1 MLKSVQTALLSLSE
15 ATNDIEQ
22 AKSEW
27 GLFGDIE
34 GGEFANSEW
43 TCEACGQKPLKYRGL
58 ITNSENGNLLW
69 VGQEC
74 ALYFGVL
81 KEGLKFPQYWKRQV
95 LNRSIDELIIKQNP
109 TIVQLNGQWLSKSA
123 HDFALRNL
131 VLGKKFLPAEVLYLV
146 QRFEEEGILFSDSA
160 LAFWARSTIP
170 QIKNGSCETLKM
182 SDCDFDKINRFYST
196 EMIAAREAVRS
207 KEREAARKTEEAKL
221 AYWEAQKY
229 TPAPKEE
236 KQKLALIREAEQVQ
250 IQKDLQAEKELFARE
265 QAEWF
270 KQFDKEQKEWLEQ
283 QQQRMDYLAK
293 QKVAKE
299 LQEKQ
304 LLEQVV
310 LANRKPTQE
319 EREQRLFLGIAENE
333 TAINAENQRIKARQ
347 EKAEREMK
355 AWREAQ
361 EKNKNNP

>member
-1 MLKSVQTALLSLSE
+1 MLKGVQTTLLSLSE
-15 ATNDIEQ
+15 ANNDIEQ

-34 GGEFANSEW
+34 GGEFANSQW
-43 TCEACGQKPLKYRGL
+43 ICEACGQKPLKYRGL
-58 ITNSENGNLLW
+58 ITNSQNGNLLW

-131 VLGKKFLPAEVLYLV
+131 ALGKKFMPAEVLYIV
-146 QRFEEEGILFSDSA
+146 QRFEEEGVLYDDSA

-170 QIKNGSCETLKM
+170 QIKSGTCETLKM

-196 EMIAAREAVRS
+196 EMVAAREAVRS

-221 AYWEAQKY
+221 AYLEAQKY

-236 KQKLALIREAEQVQ
+236 KQRLALIREAEQAQ
-250 IQKDLQAEKELFARE
+250 MQKDLQAARE
-265 QAEWF
+265 LEAREF
-270 KQFDKEQKEWLEQ
+270 KEQQEECEREFLA
-283 QQQRMDYLAK
+283 QQQRINEHYAELKAA
-293 QKVAKE
+293 QQLRTKE
-299 LQEKQ
+299 LA
-304 LLEQVV
+304 EQAV
-310 LANRKPTQE
+310 LTKNKPTQE
-319 EREQRLFLGIAENE
+319 EREQRLFLGIAENKQ
-333 TAINAENQRIKARQ
+333 AIDAEKQRIKARQ

-355 AWREAQ
+355 EWREAQ
-361 EKNKNNP
+361 NKSKNNP

>member
-1 MLKSVQTALLSLSE
+1 MLKSVQTTLLSLSE

-109 TIVQLNGQWLSKSA
+109 TIVQLGGQWLSKSA

-196 EMIAAREAVRS
+196 EMIVARESVRA
-207 KEREAARKTEEAKL
+207 KERETARKTEEAKR
-221 AYWEAQKY
+221 AYLEAQKY
-229 TPAPKEE
+229 TPASKEE
-236 KQKLALIREAEQVQ
+236 KQRLALIRDAEQAQ
-250 IQKDLQAEKELFARE
+250 IQKDAQMARELREKEFAE
-265 QAEWF
+265 QAE
-270 KQFDKEQKEWLEQ
+270 EQEREFLA
-283 QQQRMDYLAK
+283 QQQRINEHYTELKLA
-293 QKVAKE
+293 QELRTKE
-299 LQEKQ
+299 LIEAAILSK
-304 LLEQVV
+304 
-310 LANRKPTQE
+310 RKPTQE
-319 EREQRLFLGIAENE
+319 EREQRLLLGIAENE
-333 TAINAENQRIKARQ
+333 TAINAEKQRIKARQ

>member
-1 MLKSVQTALLSLSE
+1 MIKSVQTTLLTLSE
-15 ATNDIEQ
+15 ASNDIEQ

-34 GGEFANSEW
+34 GGEFANNEW

-58 ITNSENGNLLW
+58 ITNSQNGNLLW

-95 LNRSIDELIIKQNP
+95 LNRSIDELLIKQNP

-123 HDFALRNL
+123 HDFTLRNL
-131 VLGKKFLPAEVLYLV
+131 ALGKKFMPAEVLYLV
-146 QRFEEEGILFSDSA
+146 QRFDEEGILYNDSA

-170 QIKNGSCETLKM
+170 QIKSGTCETLKM

-221 AYWEAQKY
+221 AYLEAQKY

-236 KQKLALIREAEQVQ
+236 KQKLALIREAEQAQ
-250 IQKDLQAEKELFARE
+250 IQKEARREYEKEMRELAE
-265 QAEWF
+265 QAKEGLIIAAR
-270 KQFDKEQKEWLEQ
+270 KQQETEYWEKHNEARQLRAVELA
-283 QQQRMDYLAK
+283 QRA
-293 QKVAKE
+293 
-299 LQEKQ
+299 
-304 LLEQVV
+304 V
-310 LANRKPTQE
+310 LPKNKPTQE
-319 EREQRLFLGIAENE
+319 EREQRLLLGIAENKQ
-333 TAINAENQRIKARQ
+333 AIDAEKQRIRARQ

-355 AWREAQ
+355 EWREAQ
-361 EKNKNNP
+361 NKSKNNP